1 MDGSWY
7 VVGGLYWSARSA
19 DGTSWVVNDLYPKS
33 SLQELMTN
41 QAGVVMWRLSDGTH
55 PCTAARTVALPGRR
69 WRCRRRHLY
78 RLGVT
83 PGAIP
88 LRREQF
94 GTATQISHSW
104 AVKYRARVHTADQ
117 HYPAAARRDAVDG
130 IVLVDLL
137 LNIEGQVLEAQV
149 IAESPPGFGFGL
161 AALDTAKT
169 FEFINPFRSQVLLSK
184 EVAFLP

>member
-1 MDGSWY
+1 MNQSGRFTP
-7 VVGGLYWSARSA
+7 GL
-19 DGTSWVVNDLYPKS
+19 L
-33 SLQELMTN
+33 L
-41 QAGVVMWRLSDGTH
+41 AGA
-55 PCTAARTVALPGRR
+55 AARLATIPAHAQRLERPGVRR
-69 WRCRRRHLY
+69 L
-78 RLGVT
+78 T
-83 PGAIP
+83 DK
-88 LRREQF
+88 E
-94 GTATQISHSW
+94 TQGL
-104 AVKYRARVHTADQ
+104 KLQRGDTADQ